1 MAVEPCAI
9 GAAPVF
15 PERPAFPRHRR
26 SGWTLT
32 THYYSASIVWSF
44 VLIFLLLI
52 WYAVEK
58 YSFHLKGTPM
68 RMVADPTEFAV
79 RIVGLAHFV
88 IAAMF
93 LIVSPRMRTASGWGW
108 LAALSGISVLQC
120 WGFAWC
126 GGKDNPLML
135 IAFYMY
141 FVIHAFRDEAYFY
154 RVRSGPAVPP
164 EAHTETVLRW
174 LQVVAL
180 CVTLALLVSIIT
192 IHGQFGG
199 TSIAGTALQ
208 AVFPANF
215 SFVTIFAATALPL
228 IAVATFGFLQIHGLH
243 PGGLVGMCRE
253 HAPLVKVIA
262 TTMGILLASMF
273 VGAWTYN
280 LVIVMH
286 FVAWFEFTTTRI
298 RRLPEPVR
306 AAATWRKPMDW
317 FKKNLLGFCTLH
329 VGLTLLFLTLIA
341 INHYGLRRAPLE
353 LAGGP
358 VTNPLEFLFSA
369 QNLYY
374 WTIAHVTL
382 SFFPRTVTPLKT
394 A

>member
-1 MAVEPCAI
+1 MAVEPMAS
-9 GAAPVF
+9 APVF
-15 PERPAFPRHRR
+15 EPASAPSFPTHRR

-32 THYYSASIVWSF
+32 VHYYTASILWSF
-44 VLIFLLLI
+44 VLILVLLG

-58 YSFHLKGTPM
+58 YGFHLKGTPM

-93 LIVSPRMRTASGWGW
+93 LVTAPRLRTATGW
-108 LAALSGISVLQC
+108 LLLAGLAGVSVLQC
-120 WGFAWC
+120 WGFAAC
-126 GGKDNPLML
+126 GGPKNPLML

-154 RVRSGPAVPP
+154 RVRSGAAVPP
-164 EAHTETVLRW
+164 AESTETVLRW

-180 CVTLALLVSIIT
+180 CVTLALLVAVISV
-192 IHGQFGG
+192 HGQFGG

-208 AVFPANF
+208 ELFPAGW
-215 SFVTIFAATALPL
+215 SFVSIFASTATPL
-228 IAVATFGFLQIHGLH
+228 IVLATFGFVRIGGLQ
-243 PGGLVGMCRE
+243 PGGLPGLCRMHE
-253 HAPLVKVIA
+253 PLIKVIGS
-262 TTMGILLASMF
+262 TMLILLASMF

-298 RRLPEPVR
+298 RRLPPEVR
-306 AAATWRKPMDW
+306 RSATWRTPMQW
-317 FKKNLLGFCTLH
+317 FKKSLLGFCVLH
-329 VGLTLLFLTLIA
+329 VGLSVLFLALIA
-341 INHYGLRRAPLE
+341 VNHYILQRRPMELE
-353 LAGGP
+353 GRS
-358 VTNPLEFLFSA
+358 VTNPLELLFSA
-369 QNLYY
+369 SNLYY

-382 SFFPRTVTPLKT
+382 SFFPRGLPVR
-394 A
+394 AA